1 MNSKIPESEKKI
13 KISISI
19 DPLLDKKI
27 SEMSIDKKFYKKSRL
42 IEFIL
47 KKYIDDDEEKKDTL

>member
-1 MNSKIPESEKKI
+1 MNKIPDENKKV

-19 DPLLDKKI
+19 SALLDKKI
-27 SEMSIDKKFYKKSRL
+27 TEMSIDKKFYKKSRL

-47 KKYIDDDEEKKDTL
+47 SKYIDEI